1 MRKSKQAKIEPCT
14 LMIICFLDI
23 REAFWMVPRGQDP
36 LKLKYMHFVAFMD
49 LSSSNHPI
57 FGTSIDHIY
66 TVQLFQ
72 KLSFICVENED
83 CKEAYNF
90 QKSFSFNS

>member
-57 FGTSIDHIY
+57 FGTSIDNRHRYIY
-66 TVQLFQ
+66 CTTI
-72 KLSFICVENED
+72 S
-83 CKEAYNF
+83 EAEF
-90 QKSFSFNS
+90 HLR